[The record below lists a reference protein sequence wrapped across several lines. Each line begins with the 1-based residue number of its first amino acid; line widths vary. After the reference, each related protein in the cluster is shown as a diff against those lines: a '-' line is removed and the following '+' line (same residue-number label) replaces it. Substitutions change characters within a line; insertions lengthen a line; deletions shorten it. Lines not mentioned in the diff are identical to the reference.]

1 MPQSDKTKLLLAVG
15 VGLILSDIVPTP
27 ADGLYFHIQQKNKE
41 KLERKEITPS
51 QYWTRDAIFYYA
63 LNPLWWCGVV
73 GASMYFGKTYEQKRN
88 IGLSLIA
95 GGVVLGVLAKN
106 IKKDEK
112 FYSENIMVKK

>member
-1 MPQSDKTKLLLAVG
+1 
-15 VGLILSDIVPTP
+15 
-27 ADGLYFHIQQKNKE
+27 
-41 KLERKEITPS
+41 
-51 QYWTRDAIFYYA
+51 
-63 LNPLWWCGVV
+63 
-73 GASMYFGKTYEQKRN
+73 MYFGKTYEQKRN